1 MHQDDIHY
9 QDSIHL
15 GFPNQQRSINLLEAD
30 DEKAT
35 KEIGVSYED
44 LRRRHRAGLQTQ
56 RQPIQKPKDVSIF
69 KS

>member
-1 MHQDDIHY
+1 MHQDDVHY
-9 QDSIHL
+9 QDSIRQ
-15 GFPNQQRSINLLEAD
+15 GFPNQQRSINLSEVD

-56 RQPIQKPKDVSIF
+56 RQPILKPKEANIF